1 MRPCRHHHCADHEG
15 RERECEQWEFRDA
28 VEDQK
33 FQRPRQNRCDRRRN
47 KCCDGEA
54 LRIRTSRRP
63 TRSQGRPATETPRL
77 KAIRP
82 GRRSRMPAP
91 DRLRLATPQPPR
103 WRAIDKAASAT
114 PNGVG
119 GRRSTRQVLR
129 EPRRFAEETRARP
142 GPMPVTAGLQRSYR
156 PWPDWLPRRLRS
168 GRGRHE
174 PPLRAQRP
182 CFELPRSGSSRSP
195 TPWPSL

>member
-1 MRPCRHHHCADHEG
+1 MTRMKIRLSRPSDATMGCGIVASHHRADHEG

-33 FQRPRQNRCDRRRN
+33 FQRPRQNRRDRRRN

-63 TRSQGRPATETPRL
+63 TRSQGRPATETPRP

-91 DRLRLATPQPPR
+91 DGPRLATPPPPR

-114 PNGVG
+114 PQRSVTGVQRG
-119 GRRSTRQVLR
+119 KSFANL
-129 EPRRFAEETRARP
+129 RRFAEETRARP
-142 GPMPVTAGLQRSYR
+142 RPMPVSRQGFAAHRHR
-156 PWPDWLPRRLRS
+156 PRWPDWLPRQTAF
-168 GRGRHE
+168 
-174 PPLRAQRP
+174 RARAA
-182 CFELPRSGSSRSP
+182 
-195 TPWPSL
+195 